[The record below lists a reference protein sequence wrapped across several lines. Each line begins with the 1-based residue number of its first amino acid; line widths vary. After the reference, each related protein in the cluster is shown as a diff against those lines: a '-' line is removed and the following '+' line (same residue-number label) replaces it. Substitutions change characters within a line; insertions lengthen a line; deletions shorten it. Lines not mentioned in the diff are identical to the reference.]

1 MSAVEANDPTE
12 DQVTS
17 RLRTSAYESSA
28 YKFSPWAVTYV
39 NQGRQRPLRKEVGWR
54 TRPQD
59 ASPSAFLQG
68 LARRDAPS
76 PGLPVEFSSLRSE
89 GLLIE

>member
-39 NQGRQRPLRKEVGWR
+39 NQGRQRPLRKEV
-54 TRPQD
+54 
-59 ASPSAFLQG
+59 AH
-68 LARRDAPS
+68 PS
-76 PGLPVEFSSLRSE
+76 PRCQSFRMPPGPGTPGCPKS
-89 GLLIE
+89 